1 MTVEPVDP
9 RPSPADE
16 LVRRYEALRR
26 AAGGETGDAALGRAL
41 LVHQGMAAWIEAW
54 GNCRATPATPLE
66 GVPCGRACAGG
77 RQSAADVLPVGVLG
91 QVARV
96 LTGMAV
102 AGLRDRSS

>member
-9 RPSPADE
+9 RPTPADE

-26 AAGGETGDAALGRAL
+26 AAVGETGNDALGRAL
-41 LVHQGMAAWIEAW
+41 LVHRGMVAWIEAW
-54 GNCRATPATPLE
+54 GTCRATPATQLE
-66 GVPCGRACAGG
+66 GVPCGRAGAGDP
-77 RQSAADVLPVGVLG
+77 QNKADVLPAGVLG

-102 AGLRDRSS
+102 AGLRERRA

>member
-16 LVRRYEALRR
+16 LVRRSEALRR
-26 AAGGETGDAALGRAL
+26 AAGGATGDDALGRAL

-54 GNCRATPATPLE
+54 GTCRATPATQHE
-66 GVPCGRACAGG
+66 GVPCGRAGAGDP
-77 RQSAADVLPVGVLG
+77 QSMTDVLPAGVLG

-102 AGLRDRSS
+102 AGLRERRS

>member
-1 MTVEPVDP
+1 MTVQPVDP

-26 AAGGETGDAALGRAL
+26 AAGGETGDDALGRAL
-41 LVHQGMAAWIEAW
+41 LVHRGMAAWIEAW
-54 GNCRATPATPLE
+54 GTCRATPATPRE
-66 GVPCGRACAGG
+66 GVPCGRAGAGES
-77 RQSAADVLPVGVLG
+77 QSKADVLPAGVLG

-102 AGLRDRSS
+102 AGLRERRS

>member
-1 MTVEPVDP
+1 MDP

-26 AAGGETGDAALGRAL
+26 AAGGETGDDALGRAL
-41 LVHQGMAAWIEAW
+41 LVHQGMAAWIEVW
-54 GNCRATPATPLE
+54 RNCRATPATPRE
-66 GVPCGRACAGG
+66 GIPCGRAGAGDPQ
-77 RQSAADVLPVGVLG
+77 RMANVLPAGVLG

-102 AGLRDRSS
+102 AGLRERRS